1 MRAVALSDVGVTRE
15 NNEDYYI
22 VNEDLSLFIVSD
34 GMGGY
39 HAGEIAAEIAAK
51 ALLDAFKSKEVFDFD
66 SDILSLL
73 IHANENIIDYV
84 KSHPECRG
92 MGTTIVIA
100 YIDQS
105 HLWIANVGDSRCYG
119 IKNGEITQLSEDHS
133 LVAELVKIGS
143 ISAEEAERHPDR
155 NVITSALGVDRN
167 FEVFKAKFD
176 IGDYSHILLCSDG
189 LSNMVSSQELMAI
202 IKSKPLDE
210 VPKALIDLAN
220 QYGGKDNI
228 TAVCVEL

>member
-15 NNEDYYI
+15 NNEDFYI

-51 ALLDAFKSKEVFDFD
+51 SLMEAFKMKQSFDFD
-66 SDILSLL
+66 ADILDLL

-84 KSHPECRG
+84 KAHPECRG
-92 MGTTIVIA
+92 MGTTIVVA
-100 YIDQS
+100 YMDRS

-119 IKNGEITQLSEDHS
+119 IADGKIKQLSEDHS

-176 IGDYSHILLCSDG
+176 IKDYSHILLCSDG
-189 LSNMVSSQELMAI
+189 LSNMVSSQELMTI
-202 IKSKPLDE
+202 VRSVPLDD